1 MSTVRTP
8 PAPRRRPSQSARDFS
23 AAKAEYLA
31 GAEAEAVCRRHDI
44 RTAWFLRIAGEQ
56 GWRRLD
62 PAPPPPSEPTPAV
75 QDEPLVIPEAPTG
88 AIRDGTE
95 ASTPPPLTAAQ
106 MTDKAWAMLSA

>member
-56 GWRRLD
+56 GWRRPA
-62 PAPPPPSEPTPAV
+62 PAPPPEPAPTPAG
-75 QDEPLVIPEAPTG
+75 QDQPLVIPEAPQ
-88 AIRDGTE
+88 APSGT
-95 ASTPPPLTAAQ
+95 PQP
-106 MTDKAWAMLSA
+106 